1 MSYRNPE
8 IIRDRS
14 GEIYGQAVANIGQS
28 LAKGIATGVASR
40 EALRKE
46 ANAEKKRVQGIG
58 YQIESKAY
66 ANRNKNYQGL
76 KKTEPG
82 VAEQFKQR
90 TETLLRGSEG
100 EMGAIEAN
108 TILATKSA
116 LSIEEKQELRA
127 IVTKFETFQNSMV
140 GNSGKILSETEIY
153 NNASPADFDSK
164 YRWSGSNEYER
175 SASQYAAAAFSNQE
189 IPGGRS
195 EKILDDP
202 GPDGENVVT
211 VRTFLNPNDPANK
224 GKFDDEKMYP
234 RNENGEVVLEWKKD
248 LNKWDEG
255 LLEEIE
261 PTPDSV
267 ELFKTAGITND
278 KGGFN
283 EDQFLNISGDSDKIK
298 GLGEYSQVNIRK
310 DINVPGW
317 SQNKILQDEI
327 KSKASGLV
335 GMRDEELSAF
345 LQVKMGLG
353 SNFSMS
359 DFRSMSTT
367 EQEELVARE
376 LNEEFI
382 IQKTA
387 GLQSREAKE
396 GDPGAVID
404 PLKPT
409 KDDGTKNYKI
419 YFEGKESIK
428 ATPAADSLTATEIKA
443 LNQAEKD
450 DYLLNKIK
458 DLNIPTDPN
467 DGNMAITDP
476 AFNTTLSSLGLTA
489 TGDYEKKGVKYV
501 KISSLTN
508 KNTPIEVPA
517 TMSLKEFK
525 KAVGVLSGIPL
536 KRMDTEIPNPM
547 LPQNE
552 NVDADGLD
560 FTI

>member
-46 ANAEKKRVQGIG
+46 VDAEKKRVQGIG

-100 EMGAIEAN
+100 QMGAIEAN
-108 TILATKSA
+108 TILATKSD

-202 GPDGENVVT
+202 GPNGENVVT

-234 RNENGEVVLEWKKD
+234 RNQNGEIVLEWKKD

-261 PTPDSV
+261 PVPDSI

-283 EDQFLNISGDSDKIK
+283 EDQYLNISGDSNQIK

-310 DINVPGW
+310 DINVAGW
-317 SQNKILQDEI
+317 SQNKTLQDEI

-353 SNFSMS
+353 SKFSMS

-404 PLKPT
+404 PLNPT
-409 KDDGTKNYKI
+409 SDDGKTKNYKI

-428 ATPAADSLTATEIKA
+428 ATPTEPSLSAAEIKA
-443 LNQAEKD
+443 MNKKDQQAYFTKKLSEIVLPTNPDTGLIEIEGNRFSTMLTGLNASLVDRGTEGDSK
-450 DYLLNKIK
+450 YIKIK
-458 DLNIPTDPN
+458 SNI
-467 DGNMAITDP
+467 
-476 AFNTTLSSLGLTA
+476 
-489 TGDYEKKGVKYV
+489 TGKQIEVSNS
-501 KISSLTN
+501 ISSDEL
-508 KNTPIEVPA
+508 
-517 TMSLKEFK
+517 K
-525 KAVGVLSGIPL
+525 KALSILSGISVEQSDKDFPITY
-536 KRMDTEIPNPM
+536 D
-547 LPQNE
+547 
-552 NVDADGLD
+552 DGYDLNY
-560 FTI
+560 

>member
-46 ANAEKKRVQGIG
+46 ADAEKKRVQGIG

-100 EMGAIEAN
+100 QMGAIEAN
-108 TILATKSA
+108 TILATKSD

-202 GPDGENVVT
+202 GPNGENVVT

-234 RNENGEVVLEWKKD
+234 RNQNGEIVLEWKKD

-261 PTPDSV
+261 PVPDSI

-283 EDQFLNISGDSDKIK
+283 EDQYLNISGDSNQIK

-310 DINVPGW
+310 DINVAGW
-317 SQNKILQDEI
+317 SQNKTLQDEI

-353 SNFSMS
+353 SKFSMS

-367 EQEELVARE
+367 KQEELVARE

-404 PLKPT
+404 PLNPT
-409 KDDGTKNYKI
+409 SDDGKTKNYKI

-428 ATPAADSLTATEIKA
+428 ATPTEPSLSAAEIKA
-443 LNQAEKD
+443 MNKKDQQAYFTKKLSEIVLPTNPDTGLIEIEGNRFSTMLTGLNASLVDRGTEGDSK
-450 DYLLNKIK
+450 YIKIK
-458 DLNIPTDPN
+458 SNI
-467 DGNMAITDP
+467 
-476 AFNTTLSSLGLTA
+476 
-489 TGDYEKKGVKYV
+489 TGKQIEVSNS
-501 KISSLTN
+501 ISSDEL
-508 KNTPIEVPA
+508 
-517 TMSLKEFK
+517 K
-525 KAVGVLSGIPL
+525 KALSILSGISVEQSDKDFPITY
-536 KRMDTEIPNPM
+536 D
-547 LPQNE
+547 
-552 NVDADGLD
+552 DGYDLNY
-560 FTI
+560 

>member
-46 ANAEKKRVQGIG
+46 ADAEKKRVQGIG

-90 TETLLRGSEG
+90 TEILLRGSEG
-100 EMGAIEAN
+100 QMGAIEAN
-108 TILATKSA
+108 TILATKSD

-261 PTPDSV
+261 PVPDSI

-283 EDQFLNISGDSDKIK
+283 EDQYLNISGDSNQIK

-310 DINVPGW
+310 DINVAGW
-317 SQNKILQDEI
+317 SQNKTLQDEI

-353 SNFSMS
+353 SKFSMS
-359 DFRSMSTT
+359 DFRSMSTQ
-367 EQEELVARE
+367 EQEDLVARE

-404 PLKPT
+404 PLNPT
-409 KDDGTKNYKI
+409 SDDGKTKNYKI

-428 ATPAADSLTATEIKA
+428 ATPTEPSLSADEIKA
-443 LNQAEKD
+443 MNKKD
-450 DYLLNKIK
+450 QQTYFTKKLSEIVF
-458 DLNIPTDPN
+458 PTNSDTGLVEIE
-467 DGNMAITDP
+467 GNR
-476 AFNTTLSSLGLTA
+476 F
-489 TGDYEKKGVKYV
+489 
-501 KISSLTN
+501 
-508 KNTPIEVPA
+508 
-517 TMSLKEFK
+517 
-525 KAVGVLSGIPL
+525 
-536 KRMDTEIPNPM
+536 
-547 LPQNE
+547 QQC
-552 NVDADGLD
+552 
-560 FTI
+560 

>member
-46 ANAEKKRVQGIG
+46 ADAEKKRVQGIG

-108 TILATKSA
+108 TILATKSD

-283 EDQFLNISGDSDKIK
+283 EDQYLNISGDSNQIK

-310 DINVPGW
+310 DINVAGW
-317 SQNKILQDEI
+317 SQNKTLQDEI

-353 SNFSMS
+353 SKFSMS
-359 DFRSMSTT
+359 DFRSMSTQ
-367 EQEELVARE
+367 EQEDLVARE

-404 PLKPT
+404 PLNPT
-409 KDDGTKNYKI
+409 SDDGKTKNYKI

-428 ATPAADSLTATEIKA
+428 ATPTEPSLSADEIKA
-443 LNQAEKD
+443 MNKKDQQTYFTKKLSEIVFPTNSDTGLVEIEGNRFSTMLTGLNATIIKVEEDATDEAKKFT
-450 DYLLNKIK
+450 KIK
-458 DLNIPTDPN
+458 SNI
-467 DGNMAITDP
+467 
-476 AFNTTLSSLGLTA
+476 
-489 TGDYEKKGVKYV
+489 TGKQIEVSNS
-501 KISSLTN
+501 ISSDEL
-508 KNTPIEVPA
+508 
-517 TMSLKEFK
+517 K
-525 KAVGVLSGIPL
+525 KALSILSGISVEQSDKDFPI
-536 KRMDTEIPNPM
+536 TY
-547 LPQNE
+547 
-552 NVDADGLD
+552 ADGYDLNY
-560 FTI
+560 

>member
-1 MSYRNPE
+1 
-8 IIRDRS
+8 
-14 GEIYGQAVANIGQS
+14 
-28 LAKGIATGVASR
+28 
-40 EALRKE
+40 
-46 ANAEKKRVQGIG
+46 
-58 YQIESKAY
+58 
-66 ANRNKNYQGL
+66 
-76 KKTEPG
+76 
-82 VAEQFKQR
+82 
-90 TETLLRGSEG
+90 
-100 EMGAIEAN
+100 
-108 TILATKSA
+108 
-116 LSIEEKQELRA
+116 
-127 IVTKFETFQNSMV
+127 
-140 GNSGKILSETEIY
+140 
-153 NNASPADFDSK
+153 
-164 YRWSGSNEYER
+164 
-175 SASQYAAAAFSNQE
+175 
-189 IPGGRS
+189 
-195 EKILDDP
+195 
-202 GPDGENVVT
+202 
-211 VRTFLNPNDPANK
+211 
-224 GKFDDEKMYP
+224 MYP
-234 RNENGEVVLEWKKD
+234 RNQNGEVVLEWKKD

-261 PTPDSV
+261 PVPDSI

-283 EDQFLNISGDSDKIK
+283 EDQYLNISGDSNQIK

-310 DINVPGW
+310 DINVAGW
-317 SQNKILQDEI
+317 SQNKTLQDEI

-404 PLKPT
+404 PLNPT
-409 KDDGTKNYKI
+409 SDDGKTKNYKI

-428 ATPAADSLTATEIKA
+428 ATKEKDSLSATEIKA
-443 LNQAEKD
+443 LNKAEKD

-458 DLNIPTDPN
+458 DLNIPRNPE
-467 DGNMAITDP
+467 DGNIAISNP
-476 AFNTTLSSLGLTA
+476 SFNTTLSSLGLTT
-489 TGDYEKKGVKYV
+489 TGDYVKDGVKYV

-517 TMSLKEFK
+517 SMPLKEFK

-536 KRMDTEIPNPM
+536 EKMDTEIPNPM
-547 LPQNE
+547 LPQNK

-560 FTI
+560 FTID

>member
-46 ANAEKKRVQGIG
+46 ADAEKKRVQGIG

-100 EMGAIEAN
+100 QMGAIEAN
-108 TILATKSA
+108 TILATKSD

-202 GPDGENVVT
+202 GPNGENVVT

-234 RNENGEVVLEWKKD
+234 RNQNGEIVLEWKKD

-261 PTPDSV
+261 PVPDSI

-283 EDQFLNISGDSDKIK
+283 EDQYLNISGDSNQIK

-310 DINVPGW
+310 DINVAGW
-317 SQNKILQDEI
+317 SQNKTLQDEI

-353 SNFSMS
+353 SKFSMS

-404 PLKPT
+404 PLNPT
-409 KDDGTKNYKI
+409 SDDGKTKNYKI

-428 ATPAADSLTATEIKA
+428 ATPTEPSLSAAEIKA
-443 LNQAEKD
+443 MNKKDQQAYFTKKLSEIVLPTNSDTGLVEIEGDRFSTLLTGLNATIIKVEEDATDEAKKFT
-450 DYLLNKIK
+450 KIK
-458 DLNIPTDPN
+458 SNI
-467 DGNMAITDP
+467 
-476 AFNTTLSSLGLTA
+476 
-489 TGDYEKKGVKYV
+489 TGKQIEVTNS
-501 KISSLTN
+501 ISSDEL
-508 KNTPIEVPA
+508 
-517 TMSLKEFK
+517 K
-525 KAVGVLSGIPL
+525 KALSILSGISVEQSDKDFPITY
-536 KRMDTEIPNPM
+536 D
-547 LPQNE
+547 
-552 NVDADGLD
+552 DGYDLNY
-560 FTI
+560 

>member
-46 ANAEKKRVQGIG
+46 ADAEKKRVQGIG

-100 EMGAIEAN
+100 QMGAIEAN
-108 TILATKSA
+108 TILATKSD

-202 GPDGENVVT
+202 GPNGENVVT

-234 RNENGEVVLEWKKD
+234 RNQNGEVVLEWKKD

-261 PTPDSV
+261 PVPDSI

-283 EDQFLNISGDSDKIK
+283 EDQYLNISGDSNQIK

-310 DINVPGW
+310 DINVAGW
-317 SQNKILQDEI
+317 SQNKTLQDEI

-353 SNFSMS
+353 SKFSMS

-404 PLKPT
+404 PLNPT
-409 KDDGTKNYKI
+409 SDDGKTKNYKI

-428 ATPAADSLTATEIKA
+428 ATQEKDSLSADEIKA
-443 LNQAEKD
+443 MNKKDQQAYFTKKLSEIVFPTNSDTGLVEIEGDRFSTLLTGLNATIIKVEEDATDEAKKFT
-450 DYLLNKIK
+450 KIK
-458 DLNIPTDPN
+458 SNI
-467 DGNMAITDP
+467 
-476 AFNTTLSSLGLTA
+476 
-489 TGDYEKKGVKYV
+489 TGKQIEVTNS
-501 KISSLTN
+501 ISSDEL
-508 KNTPIEVPA
+508 
-517 TMSLKEFK
+517 K
-525 KAVGVLSGIPL
+525 KALSILSGISVEQSDKDFPITY
-536 KRMDTEIPNPM
+536 D
-547 LPQNE
+547 
-552 NVDADGLD
+552 DGYDLNY
-560 FTI
+560 

>member
-46 ANAEKKRVQGIG
+46 ADAEKKRVQGIG

-100 EMGAIEAN
+100 QMGAIEAN
-108 TILATKSA
+108 TILATKSD

-202 GPDGENVVT
+202 GPNGENVVT

-234 RNENGEVVLEWKKD
+234 RNQNGEIVLEWKKD

-261 PTPDSV
+261 PVPDSI

-283 EDQFLNISGDSDKIK
+283 EDQYLNISGDSNQIK

-310 DINVPGW
+310 DINVAGW
-317 SQNKILQDEI
+317 SQNKTLQDEI

-353 SNFSMS
+353 SKFSMS

-404 PLKPT
+404 PLNPT
-409 KDDGTKNYKI
+409 SDDGKTKNYKI

-428 ATPAADSLTATEIKA
+428 ATQEKDSLSADEIKA
-443 LNQAEKD
+443 MNKKDQQAYFTKKLSEIVFPTNSDTGLVEIEGDRFSTLLTGLNATIIKVEEDATDEAKKFT
-450 DYLLNKIK
+450 KIK
-458 DLNIPTDPN
+458 SNI
-467 DGNMAITDP
+467 
-476 AFNTTLSSLGLTA
+476 
-489 TGDYEKKGVKYV
+489 TGKQIEVTNS
-501 KISSLTN
+501 ISSDEL
-508 KNTPIEVPA
+508 
-517 TMSLKEFK
+517 K
-525 KAVGVLSGIPL
+525 KALSILSGISVEQSDKDFPITY
-536 KRMDTEIPNPM
+536 D
-547 LPQNE
+547 
-552 NVDADGLD
+552 DGYDLNY
-560 FTI
+560 

>member
-46 ANAEKKRVQGIG
+46 ADAEKKRVQGIG

-100 EMGAIEAN
+100 QMGAIEAN
-108 TILATKSA
+108 TILATKSD

-234 RNENGEVVLEWKKD
+234 RNQNGEIVLEWKKD

-261 PTPDSV
+261 PVPDSI

-283 EDQFLNISGDSDKIK
+283 EDQYLNISGDSNQIK

-310 DINVPGW
+310 DINVAGW
-317 SQNKILQDEI
+317 SQNKTLQDEI

-353 SNFSMS
+353 SKFSMS

-404 PLKPT
+404 PLNPT
-409 KDDGTKNYKI
+409 SDDGKTKNYKI

-428 ATPAADSLTATEIKA
+428 ATQEKDSLSADEIKA
-443 LNQAEKD
+443 MNKKDQQAYFTKKLSEIVFPTNSDTGLVEIEGDRFSTLLTGLNATIIKVEEDATDEAKKFT
-450 DYLLNKIK
+450 KIK
-458 DLNIPTDPN
+458 SNI
-467 DGNMAITDP
+467 
-476 AFNTTLSSLGLTA
+476 
-489 TGDYEKKGVKYV
+489 TGKQIEVTNS
-501 KISSLTN
+501 ISSDEL
-508 KNTPIEVPA
+508 
-517 TMSLKEFK
+517 K
-525 KAVGVLSGIPL
+525 KALSILSGISVEQSDKDFPITY
-536 KRMDTEIPNPM
+536 D
-547 LPQNE
+547 
-552 NVDADGLD
+552 DGYDLNY
-560 FTI
+560 

>member
-46 ANAEKKRVQGIG
+46 ADAEKKRVQGIG

-100 EMGAIEAN
+100 QMGAIEAN
-108 TILATKSA
+108 TILATKSD

-234 RNENGEVVLEWKKD
+234 RNQNGEVVLEWKKD

-261 PTPDSV
+261 PVPDSI

-283 EDQFLNISGDSDKIK
+283 EDQYLNISGDSNQIK

-310 DINVPGW
+310 DINVAGW
-317 SQNKILQDEI
+317 SQNKTLQDEI

-353 SNFSMS
+353 SKFSMS

-404 PLKPT
+404 PLNPT
-409 KDDGTKNYKI
+409 SDDGKTKNYKI

-428 ATPAADSLTATEIKA
+428 ATPTEPSLSADEIKA
-443 LNQAEKD
+443 MNKKDQQTYFTKKLSEIVLPTNSDTGLVEIEGDRFSTLLTGLNATIIKVEEDATDEAKKFT
-450 DYLLNKIK
+450 KIK
-458 DLNIPTDPN
+458 SNI
-467 DGNMAITDP
+467 
-476 AFNTTLSSLGLTA
+476 
-489 TGDYEKKGVKYV
+489 TGKQ
-501 KISSLTN
+501 
-508 KNTPIEVPA
+508 IEVTNSISA
-517 TMSLKEFK
+517 NELK
-525 KAVGVLSGIPL
+525 KALSILSGISVEQSDKDFPITY
-536 KRMDTEIPNPM
+536 D
-547 LPQNE
+547 
-552 NVDADGLD
+552 DGYDLNY
-560 FTI
+560 

>member
-46 ANAEKKRVQGIG
+46 ADAEKKRVQGIG

-90 TETLLRGSEG
+90 TEILLRGSEG
-100 EMGAIEAN
+100 QMGAIEAN
-108 TILATKSA
+108 TILATKSD

-283 EDQFLNISGDSDKIK
+283 EDQYLNISGDSNQIK

-310 DINVPGW
+310 DINVAGW
-317 SQNKILQDEI
+317 SQNKTLQDEI

-353 SNFSMS
+353 SKFSMS
-359 DFRSMSTT
+359 DFRSMSTQ
-367 EQEELVARE
+367 EQEDLVARE

-404 PLKPT
+404 PLNPT
-409 KDDGTKNYKI
+409 SDDGKTKNYKI

-428 ATPAADSLTATEIKA
+428 ATPTEPSLSADEIKA
-443 LNQAEKD
+443 MNKKDQQTYFTKKLSEIVFPTNSDTGLVEIEGNRFSTMLTGLNATIIKVEEDATDEAKKFT
-450 DYLLNKIK
+450 KIK
-458 DLNIPTDPN
+458 SNI
-467 DGNMAITDP
+467 
-476 AFNTTLSSLGLTA
+476 
-489 TGDYEKKGVKYV
+489 TGKQIEVSNS
-501 KISSLTN
+501 ISSDEL
-508 KNTPIEVPA
+508 
-517 TMSLKEFK
+517 K
-525 KAVGVLSGIPL
+525 KALSILSGISVEQSDKDFPITY
-536 KRMDTEIPNPM
+536 D
-547 LPQNE
+547 
-552 NVDADGLD
+552 DGYDLNY
-560 FTI
+560 

>member
-46 ANAEKKRVQGIG
+46 ADAEKKRVQGIG

-100 EMGAIEAN
+100 QMGAIEAN
-108 TILATKSA
+108 TILATKSD

-202 GPDGENVVT
+202 GPNGENVVT

-234 RNENGEVVLEWKKD
+234 RNQNGEIVLEWKKD

-261 PTPDSV
+261 PVPDSI

-283 EDQFLNISGDSDKIK
+283 EDQYLNISGDSNQIK

-310 DINVPGW
+310 DINVAGW
-317 SQNKILQDEI
+317 SQNKTLQDEI

-353 SNFSMS
+353 SKFSMS

-367 EQEELVARE
+367 KQEELVARE

-404 PLKPT
+404 PLNPT
-409 KDDGTKNYKI
+409 SDDGKTKNYKI

-428 ATPAADSLTATEIKA
+428 ATQEKDSLSADEIKA
-443 LNQAEKD
+443 MNKKDQQAYFTKKLSEIVFPTNSDTGLVEIEGDRFSTLLTGLNATIIKVEEDATDEAKKFT
-450 DYLLNKIK
+450 KIK
-458 DLNIPTDPN
+458 SNI
-467 DGNMAITDP
+467 
-476 AFNTTLSSLGLTA
+476 
-489 TGDYEKKGVKYV
+489 TGKQIEVTNS
-501 KISSLTN
+501 ISSDEL
-508 KNTPIEVPA
+508 
-517 TMSLKEFK
+517 K
-525 KAVGVLSGIPL
+525 KALSILSGISVEQSDKDFPITY
-536 KRMDTEIPNPM
+536 D
-547 LPQNE
+547 
-552 NVDADGLD
+552 DGYDLNY
-560 FTI
+560 

>member
-46 ANAEKKRVQGIG
+46 ADAEKKRVQGIG

-100 EMGAIEAN
+100 QMGAIEAN
-108 TILATKSA
+108 TILATKSD

-202 GPDGENVVT
+202 GPNGENVVT

-234 RNENGEVVLEWKKD
+234 RNQNGEIVLEWKKD

-261 PTPDSV
+261 PVPDSI

-283 EDQFLNISGDSDKIK
+283 EDQYLNISGDSNQIK

-310 DINVPGW
+310 DINVAGW
-317 SQNKILQDEI
+317 SQNKTLQDEI

-353 SNFSMS
+353 SKFSMS

-367 EQEELVARE
+367 EQEKLVARE

-404 PLKPT
+404 PLNPT
-409 KDDGTKNYKI
+409 SDDGKTKNYKI

-428 ATPAADSLTATEIKA
+428 ATQEKDSLSADEIKA
-443 LNQAEKD
+443 MNKKDQQAYFTKKLSEIVFPTNSDTGLVEIEGDRFSTLLTGLNATIIKVEEDATDEAKKFT
-450 DYLLNKIK
+450 KIK
-458 DLNIPTDPN
+458 SNI
-467 DGNMAITDP
+467 
-476 AFNTTLSSLGLTA
+476 
-489 TGDYEKKGVKYV
+489 TGKQIEVTNS
-501 KISSLTN
+501 ISSDEL
-508 KNTPIEVPA
+508 
-517 TMSLKEFK
+517 K
-525 KAVGVLSGIPL
+525 KALSILSGISVEQSDKDFPITY
-536 KRMDTEIPNPM
+536 D
-547 LPQNE
+547 
-552 NVDADGLD
+552 DGYDLNY
-560 FTI
+560 

>member
-46 ANAEKKRVQGIG
+46 ADAEKKRVQGIG

-90 TETLLRGSEG
+90 TEILLRGSEG
-100 EMGAIEAN
+100 QMGAIEAN
-108 TILATKSA
+108 TILATKSD

-261 PTPDSV
+261 PVPDSI

-283 EDQFLNISGDSDKIK
+283 EDQYLNISGDSNQIK

-310 DINVPGW
+310 DINVAGW
-317 SQNKILQDEI
+317 SQNKTLQDEI

-353 SNFSMS
+353 SKFSMS
-359 DFRSMSTT
+359 DFRSMSTQ
-367 EQEELVARE
+367 EQEDLVARE

-404 PLKPT
+404 PLNPT
-409 KDDGTKNYKI
+409 SDDGKTKNYKI

-428 ATPAADSLTATEIKA
+428 ATPTEPSLSADEIKA
-443 LNQAEKD
+443 MNKKDQQTYFTKKLSEIVLPTNSDTGLVEIEGDRFSTLLTGLNATIIKVEEDATDEAKKFT
-450 DYLLNKIK
+450 KIK
-458 DLNIPTDPN
+458 SNI
-467 DGNMAITDP
+467 
-476 AFNTTLSSLGLTA
+476 
-489 TGDYEKKGVKYV
+489 TGKQIEVSNS
-501 KISSLTN
+501 ISSDEL
-508 KNTPIEVPA
+508 
-517 TMSLKEFK
+517 K
-525 KAVGVLSGIPL
+525 KALSILSGISVEQSDKDFPITY
-536 KRMDTEIPNPM
+536 D
-547 LPQNE
+547 
-552 NVDADGLD
+552 DGYDLNY
-560 FTI
+560 

>member
-46 ANAEKKRVQGIG
+46 ADAEKKRVQGIG

-90 TETLLRGSEG
+90 TEILLRGSEG
-100 EMGAIEAN
+100 QMGAIEAN
-108 TILATKSA
+108 TILATKSD

-261 PTPDSV
+261 PVPDSI

-283 EDQFLNISGDSDKIK
+283 EDQYLNISGDSNQIK

-310 DINVPGW
+310 DINVAGW
-317 SQNKILQDEI
+317 SQNKTLQDEI

-353 SNFSMS
+353 SKFSMS
-359 DFRSMSTT
+359 DFRSMSTQ
-367 EQEELVARE
+367 EQEDLVARE

-404 PLKPT
+404 PLNPT
-409 KDDGTKNYKI
+409 SDDGKTKNYKI

-428 ATPAADSLTATEIKA
+428 ATPTEPSLSADEIKA
-443 LNQAEKD
+443 MNKKDQQTYFTKKLSETVFPTNSDTGLVEIEGNRFSTMLTGLNATIIKVEEDATDEAKKFT
-450 DYLLNKIK
+450 KIK
-458 DLNIPTDPN
+458 SNI
-467 DGNMAITDP
+467 
-476 AFNTTLSSLGLTA
+476 
-489 TGDYEKKGVKYV
+489 TGKQIEVSNS
-501 KISSLTN
+501 ISSDEL
-508 KNTPIEVPA
+508 
-517 TMSLKEFK
+517 K
-525 KAVGVLSGIPL
+525 KALSILSGISVEKSDKDFPITY
-536 KRMDTEIPNPM
+536 D
-547 LPQNE
+547 
-552 NVDADGLD
+552 DGYDLNY
-560 FTI
+560 

>member
-46 ANAEKKRVQGIG
+46 ADAEKKRVQGIG

-100 EMGAIEAN
+100 QMGAIEAN
-108 TILATKSA
+108 TILATKSD

-202 GPDGENVVT
+202 GPNGENVVT

-234 RNENGEVVLEWKKD
+234 RNQNGEVVLEWKKD

-261 PTPDSV
+261 PVPDSI

-283 EDQFLNISGDSDKIK
+283 EDQYLNISGDSNQIK

-310 DINVPGW
+310 DINVAGW
-317 SQNKILQDEI
+317 SQNKTLQDEI

-353 SNFSMS
+353 SKFSMS

-367 EQEELVARE
+367 KQEELVARE

-404 PLKPT
+404 PLNPT
-409 KDDGTKNYKI
+409 SDDGKTKNYKI

-428 ATPAADSLTATEIKA
+428 ATPTEPSLSAAEIKA
-443 LNQAEKD
+443 MNKKDQQAYFTKKLSEIVLPTNSDTGLVEIEGDRFSTLLTGLNATIIKVEEDATDEAKKFT
-450 DYLLNKIK
+450 KIK
-458 DLNIPTDPN
+458 SNI
-467 DGNMAITDP
+467 
-476 AFNTTLSSLGLTA
+476 
-489 TGDYEKKGVKYV
+489 TGKQIEVTNS
-501 KISSLTN
+501 ISSDEL
-508 KNTPIEVPA
+508 
-517 TMSLKEFK
+517 K
-525 KAVGVLSGIPL
+525 KALSILSGISVEQSDKDFPITY
-536 KRMDTEIPNPM
+536 D
-547 LPQNE
+547 
-552 NVDADGLD
+552 DGYDLNY
-560 FTI
+560 

>member
-46 ANAEKKRVQGIG
+46 ADAEKKRVQGIG

-100 EMGAIEAN
+100 QMGAIEAN
-108 TILATKSA
+108 TILATKSD

-202 GPDGENVVT
+202 GPNGENVVT

-234 RNENGEVVLEWKKD
+234 RNQNGEIVLEWKKD

-261 PTPDSV
+261 PVPDSI

-283 EDQFLNISGDSDKIK
+283 EDQYLNISGDSNQIK

-310 DINVPGW
+310 DINVAGW
-317 SQNKILQDEI
+317 SQNKTLQDEI

-353 SNFSMS
+353 SKFSMS

-404 PLKPT
+404 PLNPT
-409 KDDGTKNYKI
+409 SDDGKTKNYKI

-428 ATPAADSLTATEIKA
+428 ATQEKDSLSADEIKA
-443 LNQAEKD
+443 MNKKDQQAYFTKKLSEIVLPTNSDTGLVEIEGDRFSTLLTGLNATIIKVEEDATDEAKKFT
-450 DYLLNKIK
+450 KIK
-458 DLNIPTDPN
+458 SNI
-467 DGNMAITDP
+467 
-476 AFNTTLSSLGLTA
+476 
-489 TGDYEKKGVKYV
+489 TGKQIEVTNS
-501 KISSLTN
+501 ISSDEL
-508 KNTPIEVPA
+508 
-517 TMSLKEFK
+517 K
-525 KAVGVLSGIPL
+525 KALSILSGISVEQSDKDFPITY
-536 KRMDTEIPNPM
+536 D
-547 LPQNE
+547 
-552 NVDADGLD
+552 DGYDLNY
-560 FTI
+560 

>member
-46 ANAEKKRVQGIG
+46 ADAEKKRVQGIG

-90 TETLLRGSEG
+90 TEILLRGSEG
-100 EMGAIEAN
+100 QMGAIEAN
-108 TILATKSA
+108 TILATKSD

-261 PTPDSV
+261 PVPDSI

-283 EDQFLNISGDSDKIK
+283 EDQYLNISGDSNQIK

-310 DINVPGW
+310 DINVAGW
-317 SQNKILQDEI
+317 SQNKTLQDEI

-353 SNFSMS
+353 SKFSMS
-359 DFRSMSTT
+359 DFRSMSTQ
-367 EQEELVARE
+367 EQEDLVARE

-404 PLKPT
+404 PLNPT
-409 KDDGTKNYKI
+409 SDDGKTKNYKI

-428 ATPAADSLTATEIKA
+428 ATPTEPSLSADEIKA
-443 LNQAEKD
+443 MNKKDQQTYFTKKLSEIVFPTNSDTGLVEIEGNRFSTMLTGLNATIIKVEEDATDEAKKFT
-450 DYLLNKIK
+450 KIK
-458 DLNIPTDPN
+458 SNI
-467 DGNMAITDP
+467 
-476 AFNTTLSSLGLTA
+476 
-489 TGDYEKKGVKYV
+489 TGKQIEVSNS
-501 KISSLTN
+501 ISSDEL
-508 KNTPIEVPA
+508 
-517 TMSLKEFK
+517 K
-525 KAVGVLSGIPL
+525 KALSILSGISVEKSDKDFPITY
-536 KRMDTEIPNPM
+536 D
-547 LPQNE
+547 
-552 NVDADGLD
+552 DGYDLNY
-560 FTI
+560 

>member
-46 ANAEKKRVQGIG
+46 ADAEKKRVQGIG

-90 TETLLRGSEG
+90 TEILLRGSEG
-100 EMGAIEAN
+100 QMGAIEAN
-108 TILATKSA
+108 TILATKSD

-234 RNENGEVVLEWKKD
+234 RNQNGEVVLEWKKD

-261 PTPDSV
+261 PVPDSI

-283 EDQFLNISGDSDKIK
+283 EDQYLNISGDSNQIK

-310 DINVPGW
+310 DINVAGW
-317 SQNKILQDEI
+317 SQNKTLQDEI

-353 SNFSMS
+353 SKFSMS
-359 DFRSMSTT
+359 DFRSMSTQ
-367 EQEELVARE
+367 EQEDLVARE

-404 PLKPT
+404 PLNPT
-409 KDDGTKNYKI
+409 SDDGKTKNYKI

-428 ATPAADSLTATEIKA
+428 ATPTEPSLSADEIKA
-443 LNQAEKD
+443 MNKKDQQTYFTKKLSEIVLPTNSDTGLVEIEGDRFSTLLTGLNATIIKVEEDATDEAKKFT
-450 DYLLNKIK
+450 KIK
-458 DLNIPTDPN
+458 SNI
-467 DGNMAITDP
+467 
-476 AFNTTLSSLGLTA
+476 
-489 TGDYEKKGVKYV
+489 TGKQ
-501 KISSLTN
+501 
-508 KNTPIEVPA
+508 IEVTNSISA
-517 TMSLKEFK
+517 NELK
-525 KAVGVLSGIPL
+525 KALSILSGISVEQSDKDFPITY
-536 KRMDTEIPNPM
+536 D
-547 LPQNE
+547 
-552 NVDADGLD
+552 DGYDLNY
-560 FTI
+560 

>member
-46 ANAEKKRVQGIG
+46 ADAEKKRVQGIG

-100 EMGAIEAN
+100 QMGAIEAN
-108 TILATKSA
+108 TILATKSD
-116 LSIEEKQELRA
+116 LSIEEKQDLRA

-140 GNSGKILSETEIY
+140 GNSGKILSETELY
-153 NNASPADFDSK
+153 NNTSPSDFNSK

-211 VRTFLNPNDPANK
+211 VKTFLNPNDPANK

-261 PTPDSV
+261 PVPESI

-283 EDQFLNISGDSDKIK
+283 EDQYLNISGDSNKID

-310 DINVPGW
+310 DINVAGW
-317 SQNKILQDEI
+317 SQNKTLQDEI
-327 KSKASGLV
+327 KSKATGLV

-359 DFRSMSTT
+359 DFRDMSTT

-376 LNEEFI
+376 LNEEFV

-404 PLKPT
+404 PLKPEN
-409 KDDGTKNYKI
+409 KDGSKNYKI

-428 ATPAADSLTATEIKA
+428 TTKTDSLSADEIKA
-443 LNQAEKD
+443 MNKTEQQSYFTKKLSDIVFPTNSDTGLVEIEGNRFSTLLTGLNATIIKTEKD
-450 DYLLNKIK
+450 EDTGSRFTKIK
-458 DLNIPTDPN
+458 SNI
-467 DGNMAITDP
+467 
-476 AFNTTLSSLGLTA
+476 
-489 TGDYEKKGVKYV
+489 TGKQIEVSNS
-501 KISSLTN
+501 ISSNEL
-508 KNTPIEVPA
+508 
-517 TMSLKEFK
+517 K
-525 KAVGVLSGIPL
+525 KALSILSGIGMEDSDKNFP
-536 KRMDTEIPNPM
+536 KNYD
-547 LPQNE
+547 
-552 NVDADGLD
+552 DGYDLGY
-560 FTI
+560 

>member
-46 ANAEKKRVQGIG
+46 ADAEKKRVQGIG

-100 EMGAIEAN
+100 QMGAIEAN
-108 TILATKSA
+108 TILATKSD

-234 RNENGEVVLEWKKD
+234 RNQNGEVVLEWKKD

-261 PTPDSV
+261 PVPDSI

-283 EDQFLNISGDSDKIK
+283 EDQYLNISGDSNQIK

-310 DINVPGW
+310 DINVAGW
-317 SQNKILQDEI
+317 SQNKTLQDEI

-353 SNFSMS
+353 SKFSMS

-404 PLKPT
+404 PLNPT
-409 KDDGTKNYKI
+409 SDDGKTKNYKI

-428 ATPAADSLTATEIKA
+428 ATQEKDSLSADEIKA
-443 LNQAEKD
+443 MNKKDQQAYFTKKLSETVFPTNSDTGLVEIEGNRFSTMLTGLNASLVDRGTEGDSK
-450 DYLLNKIK
+450 YIKIK
-458 DLNIPTDPN
+458 SNI
-467 DGNMAITDP
+467 
-476 AFNTTLSSLGLTA
+476 
-489 TGDYEKKGVKYV
+489 TGKQIEVSNS
-501 KISSLTN
+501 ISSDEL
-508 KNTPIEVPA
+508 
-517 TMSLKEFK
+517 K
-525 KAVGVLSGIPL
+525 KALSILSGISVEQSDKDFPITY
-536 KRMDTEIPNPM
+536 D
-547 LPQNE
+547 
-552 NVDADGLD
+552 DGYDLNY
-560 FTI
+560 